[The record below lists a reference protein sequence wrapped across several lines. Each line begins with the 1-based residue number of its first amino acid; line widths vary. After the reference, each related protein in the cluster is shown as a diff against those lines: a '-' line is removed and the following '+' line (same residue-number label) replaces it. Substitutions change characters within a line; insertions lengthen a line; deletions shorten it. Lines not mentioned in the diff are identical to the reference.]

1 MKKPKDSKKAILE
14 TQWTVT
20 LHPLAERELQTI
32 PADMQARF
40 LHIGEMLEELG
51 PQRVGLPHIR
61 PLESKLWEM
70 RMTGRDGIARAVYA
84 AVQGR
89 TLPANPAVRQAYDAQ
104 APEFELA
111 RELIAAR
118 MKAGL
123 TQGDVAA
130 LMGTTQSV
138 VARIESGRGTP
149 SMRTVQR
156 FASAVGARAVVRME
170 PFAAA

>member
-1 MKKPKDSKKAILE
+1 MKSLKDVKA
-14 TQWTVT
+14 
-20 LHPLAERELQTI
+20 
-32 PADMQARF
+32 
-40 LHIGEMLEELG
+40 
-51 PQRVGLPHIR
+51 
-61 PLESKLWEM
+61 KL
-70 RMTGRDGIARAVYA
+70 
-84 AVQGR
+84 
-89 TLPANPAVRQAYDAQ
+89 LANPGVRQAYDAQ

-118 MKAGL
+118 KKAGL

-130 LMGTTQSV
+130 GMGTTQSV

-170 PFAAA
+170 PLAPA

>member
-1 MKKPKDSKKAILE
+1 MENLKEEKDQLLAKPAFRL
-14 TQWTVT
+14 
-20 LHPLAERELQTI
+20 
-32 PADMQARF
+32 
-40 LHIGEMLEELG
+40 
-51 PQRVGLPHIR
+51 
-61 PLESKLWEM
+61 
-70 RMTGRDGIARAVYA
+70 
-84 AVQGR
+84 
-89 TLPANPAVRQAYDAQ
+89 AYDAQ

-118 MKAGL
+118 MRAGL

-156 FASAVGARAVVRME
+156 FANALGARAVVRME
-170 PFAAA
+170 PLTAQ